1 MNIQV
6 DNKNKKINRK
16 HISFIVTFV
25 EFTAMFLQLT
35 KYITA
40 QDTKVSGYNK
50 ILMNV
55 VASCLNIYL
64 KCTSY
69 DKEFN
74 NKCHLIVFTIR
85 RIFVFGIFCYFIY
98 IDSLNNFSSFTFTND
113 KTHST
118 FTPTNTSDNLD

>member
-6 DNKNKKINRK
+6 DNSNKNNKKLRK
-16 HISFIVTFV
+16 KLSIILTSLQFI
-25 EFTAMFLQLT
+25 AMFLQLA

-55 VASCLNIYL
+55 ICSCFDIYL

-74 NKCHLIVFTIR
+74 NKCHLIIFTIR

-98 IDSLNNFSSFTFTND
+98 IDSLNNFSSFTFTNN
-113 KTHST
+113 S
-118 FTPTNTSDNLD
+118 NELD